1 MILETFN
8 MSRTHTLLLSEV
20 LKKVHNAK
28 TKDKKISILRENDSD
43 PLRMVIKSS
52 FDPNIEWVFPE
63 GEVPYKKNEA
73 PEGTE
78 HTVLRKECR
87 KLFRF
92 IKGGDNTIPQFR
104 KENLFIQM
112 LEGLH
117 ESEAQ
122 LIIDAKDKKL
132 HQVYKGL
139 SDNVVKEA
147 FGWNDQYI
155 KEN

>member
-1 MILETFN
+1 

-52 FDPNIEWVFPE
+52 FDPNIQWVFPV

-155 KEN
+155 KET